1 MTPGDFFLKPI
12 LMDKCAWP
20 IDARCSPDHVRHGR
34 SSVHPRQ
41 RLISWLRF
49 AIFSL
54 TGNSRKDLFGVNLI
68 ATLSKGIPFALVLA
82 VTAD

>member
-1 MTPGDFFLKPI
+1 
-12 LMDKCAWP
+12 
-20 IDARCSPDHVRHGR
+20 
-34 SSVHPRQ
+34 
-41 RLISWLRF
+41 
-49 AIFSL
+49 L